1 VTRTRKSWFSTK
13 ILEFMALQVPV
24 IVSNTKIDRYYFNE
38 KMGKFLQAGEN
49 RDPARCILELIEDDE
64 CQAGRARGF

>member
-1 VTRTRKSWFSTK
+1 
-13 ILEFMALQVPV
+13 MALQVPV